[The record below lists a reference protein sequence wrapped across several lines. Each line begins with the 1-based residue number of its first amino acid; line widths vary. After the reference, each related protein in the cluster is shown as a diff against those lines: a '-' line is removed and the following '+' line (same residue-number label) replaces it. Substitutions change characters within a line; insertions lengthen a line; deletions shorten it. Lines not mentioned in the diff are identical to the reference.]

1 MKRKRI
7 FSALALLMAL
17 VMLISVLLSI
27 IPVFSS
33 AADSATIK
41 KNISK
46 LQTEANELEKQKE
59 ALKKKIEANQ
69 GQTLTVIE
77 QKTQLD
83 QQIEITRLEVQNVND
98 QVREY
103 TLLIAETQRKL
114 DTGLQQQEAL
124 NAKYSARVRAMEEN
138 GSISYWSILFKA
150 NSFSDLLDRVTM
162 IGEIAAA
169 DRRMLD
175 QMKVNQDEI
184 TALRLSIEADRASQ
198 QQKMAELEQLN
209 SDLTAQ
215 RKEAERLI
223 LSLAQSRD
231 ALGVDFKQLEAEE
244 EAVRVKMAEE
254 QKRYQAAL
262 AEEEAKRKAEE
273 ERKRAEEEARR
284 AEEERKRREEEAKKN
299 NGNGNGT
306 SYTGSTAGMFLS
318 PLPKGSCWVTDAFG
332 YRIHPIYGYYAMH
345 KGVDLAANLGTP
357 VYAIASGY
365 VSISSYTSAN
375 GNYVSLAHSD
385 GYGSI
390 YCHLDSAVVKK
401 DAYVKAGQLI
411 GYVGSTGWATGPHLH
426 FEIHKDGAAVNPMN
440 YIKIS

>member
-1 MKRKRI
+1 
-7 FSALALLMAL
+7 
-17 VMLISVLLSI
+17 
-27 IPVFSS
+27 
-33 AADSATIK
+33 
-41 KNISK
+41 
-46 LQTEANELEKQKE
+46 
-59 ALKKKIEANQ
+59 
-69 GQTLTVIE
+69 
-77 QKTQLD
+77 
-83 QQIEITRLEVQNVND
+83 
-98 QVREY
+98 
-103 TLLIAETQRKL
+103 
-114 DTGLQQQEAL
+114 
-124 NAKYSARVRAMEEN
+124 
-138 GSISYWSILFKA
+138 
-150 NSFSDLLDRVTM
+150 
-162 IGEIAAA
+162 
-169 DRRMLD
+169 MLD
-175 QMKVNQDEI
+175 QMKVTNGEI
-184 TALRLSIEADRASQ
+184 AELRLAVEADRTSQ
-198 QQKMAELEQLN
+198 QQKMAELEALN
-209 SDLTAQ
+209 TTLDAQ
-215 RKEAERLI
+215 RKEAEELI
-223 LSLAQSRD
+223 LSLSQSRD

-273 ERKRAEEEARR
+273 ERKRAEEEAKR

-299 NGNGNGT
+299 NGSSNTGS
-306 SYTGSTAGMFLS
+306 SYTGSTDGMFLS

-375 GNYVSLAHSD
+375 GNYVSIAHSD

>member
-7 FSALALLMAL
+7 VSSLALLMAL
-17 VMLISVLLSI
+17 IMLISVLLSI

-33 AADSATIK
+33 AADSGTIK
-41 KNISK
+41 NNISK
-46 LQTEANELEKQKE
+46 LQTEAKELEKQKE
-59 ALKKKIEANQ
+59 ELKKKIEANQ
-69 GQTLTVIE
+69 GQTLSVIE
-77 QKTQLD
+77 KKTQLD
-83 QQIEITRLEVQNVND
+83 QQIEITRLEIQNVND
-98 QVREY
+98 QIREY
-103 TLLIAETQRKL
+103 TLLIAETQNKL
-114 DTGLQQQEAL
+114 DAGLQQQEEL
-124 NAKYSARVRAMEEN
+124 NAKYCARVRAMEEN

-150 NSFSDLLDRVTM
+150 NSFSNLLDRVTM

-175 QMKVNQDEI
+175 QMKVNNGEI
-184 TALRLSIEADRASQ
+184 AALRLSIEADRASQ
-198 QQKMAELEQLN
+198 QQKMAELEALN
-209 SDLTAQ
+209 STLASQ
-215 RKEAERLI
+215 RKEAEELI

-231 ALGVDFKQLEAEE
+231 ALSVDFKQLEAEE

-284 AEEERKRREEEAKKN
+284 AEEERKRREEEAQKN
-299 NGNGNGT
+299 NGNGS